1 MTKENLENI
10 KTRAD
15 IKKIQAESQKCTI
28 DTEISKVTELRQVLT
43 SHYIDDDRS
52 ILGSE
57 PFFMPIVTGANRDI
71 VLNKLIEII
80 KKF

>member
-1 MTKENLENI
+1 MTKEELENI

-15 IKKIQAESQKCTI
+15 IKKIQAESKKCTI
-28 DTEISKVTELRQVLT
+28 DIDISKVTELRQVLST
-43 SHYIDDDRS
+43 HYIDDDRT
-52 ILGSE
+52 ILSSD
-57 PFFMPIVTGANRDI
+57 PFYVPIVTGKNRDI